1 MHKMLLERRN
11 ITASMESDKS
21 RLIEAHPATGSQDL
35 RSTNPGHRFYRV
47 AAGTFNPLEELKPG
61 KVDVSHKHDD
71 AFSTLMVQR
80 SDRLQSG
87 YLVLVAHGDNPAFSP
102 DERPDQVNHRR
113 ETGYYVG
120 RFDQFSATLG

>member
-21 RLIEAHPATGSQDL
+21 RLIEADPATGSQDL

-71 AFSTLMVQR
+71 SFSTLMVQR

-87 YLVLVAHGDNPAFSP
+87 HLVLVAHGDDPAFSSNK
-102 DERPDQVNHRR
+102 RPDQVNHRR
-113 ETGYYVG
+113 ETGHYVG